1 MARRWGASWK
11 RMYGRKMLLKRCQ
24 RDQLKKDYIKQGQQ
38 YLDCWVMENGDLLTA
53 SKNKSAC
60 KLSRKNWI
68 FRGLFTIWWI
78 YCIFDYWQCDV
89 HSSQNWV
96 CDWLG
101 QDEGKF
107 WSSIWFGKIASSTS
121 NKKMPAISIPEHEAL
136 FDCAVKINF
145 EESDVDFTGMNDFSI
160 PSLKMLTIKCTRK
173 K

>member
-1 MARRWGASWK
+1 MARWWGASWK
-11 RMYGRKMLLKRCQ
+11 RMYERKMLPKRCQ
-24 RDQLKKDYIKQGQQ
+24 RDQLTKDYIKQGQQ

-107 WSSIWFGKIASSTS
+107 WSSIWFGKIASSKS
-121 NKKMPAISIPEHEAL
+121 NKKMPATSISEHEAL

-145 EESDVDFTGMNDFSI
+145 EEIESYWNEWFQHTFPLDA
-160 PSLKMLTIKCTRK
+160 
-173 K
+173 